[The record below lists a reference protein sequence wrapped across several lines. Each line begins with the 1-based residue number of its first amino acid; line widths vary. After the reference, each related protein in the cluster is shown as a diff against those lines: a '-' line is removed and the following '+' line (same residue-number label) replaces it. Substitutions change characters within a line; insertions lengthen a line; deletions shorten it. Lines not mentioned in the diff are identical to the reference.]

1 MNTDPAPLHENE
13 NENPHLFEKS
23 QVFSKMMKAGRCLQK
38 FAFGNQ
44 IPSLYQHL
52 EPIGR
57 KIVPSCDGVP
67 STVRTLG
74 SLLRFKLQ
82 VADWKTV
89 HRKLAPSQRSV
100 HFHSFNF
107 LFFTDFFLFS
117 FNFQMTKLKVR

>member
-13 NENPHLFEKS
+13 NENVQIFEKS
-23 QVFSKMMKAGRCLQK
+23 LFAK

-44 IPSLYQHL
+44 IPSSYPDL

-57 KIVPSCDGVP
+57 KIVRSCDSVP

-89 HRKLAPSQRSV
+89 HWKLATSRSIKC
-100 HFHSFNF
+100 FF
-107 LFFTDFFLFS
+107 LTDFFLFS
-117 FNFQMTKLKVR
+117 FN